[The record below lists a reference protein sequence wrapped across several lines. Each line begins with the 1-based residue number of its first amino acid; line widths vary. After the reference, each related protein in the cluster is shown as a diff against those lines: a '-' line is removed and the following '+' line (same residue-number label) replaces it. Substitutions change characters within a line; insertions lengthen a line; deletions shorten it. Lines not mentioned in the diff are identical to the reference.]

1 MNKLTNSILIEM
13 INSEINTLVKSDDIN
28 IIGKDTNGRLI
39 NKFIPNKY
47 ITDFIQSVTSAN
59 SQLKTI

>member
-1 MNKLTNSILIEM
+1 MLIEM
-13 INSEINTLVKSDDIN
+13 VDSEINTLVKSDDIS
-28 IIGKDTNGRLI
+28 IVGEDTNGRLI

-59 SQLKTI
+59 SQLKTM